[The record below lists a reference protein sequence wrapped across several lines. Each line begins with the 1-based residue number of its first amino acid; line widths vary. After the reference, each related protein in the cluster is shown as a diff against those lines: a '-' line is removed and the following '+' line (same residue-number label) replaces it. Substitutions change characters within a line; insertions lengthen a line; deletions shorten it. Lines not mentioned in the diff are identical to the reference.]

1 MKKHIFSVA
10 LVILLAG
17 CMCAVGWNRKPAQ
30 SFKPNQEAVLSIYSA
45 EKDCTEEIPLK
56 IEDGTLYECTDGKTW
71 NPIAL
76 DGQAS
81 EVFSGEHLCVLME
94 DGRMISDF
102 PTEEELL
109 GSGEEVPLT
118 LGYVVY
124 MADQAREI
132 NKSEP
137 FVSINQT
144 VEALGFRALLQS
156 GEIICQNDG
165 DDVYS
170 CYQLPEETPKMLAGD
185 YILTE
190 QGNVWYMNERMDVEK
205 VYDGGDIIAVSPTQ
219 MPGHCMGYT
228 QNEQTV
234 EW

>member
-17 CMCAVGWNRKPAQ
+17 CMCAVGWNQKPAQ

-56 IEDGTLYECTDGKTW
+56 IEDGTLYECTDGQTW

-109 GSGEEVPLT
+109 GGGEEVPLT

-137 FVSINQT
+137 FVSINQNVEAIGYHCYEFGVRRLPLYT
-144 VEALGFRALLQS
+144 AHGITEELLQHLHVAAIPCDLDGMAYGSLNAGGRGVEALCDLG
-156 GEIICQNDG
+156 
-165 DDVYS
+165 V
-170 CYQLPEETPKMLAGD
+170 
-185 YILTE
+185 
-190 QGNVWYMNERMDVEK
+190 
-205 VYDGGDIIAVSPTQ
+205 
-219 MPGHCMGYT
+219 
-228 QNEQTV
+228 
-234 EW
+234 